1 MFTGRSYGGTPV
13 MSSPSIRIRPEVG
26 VSKPPSMRSSVVLP
40 HPEAPSRQKISP
52 L

>member
-13 MSSPSIRIRPEVG
+13 MSSPSMKIRPDVG
-26 VSKPPSMRSSVVLP
+26 VSKPPSMRNSVVLP
-40 HPEAPSRQKISP
+40 QPEAPSKQKISP